1 MDAAVQPRPPDLERL
16 VGTVDLGSEAVDS
29 TRGPALVGGWGR
41 VTILDAVLPRVRSER
56 TAGAYGRRR
65 AGRRRERAG
74 GRGRRVERSQPGYN
88 EEQAQRQSPDP
99 HGT

>member
-16 VGTVDLGSEAVDS
+16 VGTVDLGREAVDS

-74 GRGRRVERSQPGYN
+74 GHGRRVERSQPGYN